1 MVTRELHPTAGPGH
15 DQDTE
20 TRTSRVARDLAE
32 PLAAI
37 IDALEQLALSE
48 SAAPSGDASAPEL
61 IWRARHLAGELA
73 QTIGA
78 LGSGLP
84 EPIDGRAPHST
95 LLVRHA
101 IARAAD
107 VCSDRLGTRRVVVR
121 CSSQLAVTTQPGR
134 FHDLLV
140 TMIDESARRRAP
152 ASDVRVSAQR
162 VGTRIVVET
171 EGSVE
176 AGAGIERLQALA
188 RAIGGHIEVNAGAD
202 GRPALRVHLPQ
213 LRADDVD
220 ELPDDVA

>member
-1 MVTRELHPTAGPGH
+1 MVTRELHPAAEPTQKPAAV
-15 DQDTE
+15 
-20 TRTSRVARDLAE
+20 TRTSQVAQDLAE

-37 IDALEQLALSE
+37 IDGLEQLALSE
-48 SAAPSGDASAPEL
+48 SDAPGEAATPEL

-78 LGSGLP
+78 LGAGLP
-84 EPIDGRAPHST
+84 EPIDARAPHST

-107 VCSDRLGTRRVVVR
+107 VCADRLGTRRVVVR

-140 TMIDESARRRAP
+140 TMIEESARRRAP
-152 ASDVRVSAQR
+152 ASDVRVGARR

-171 EGSVE
+171 EGSIE
-176 AGAGIERLQALA
+176 AGAGIERLQHLA
-188 RAIGGHIEVNAGAD
+188 RAIGGHIEVNAGGE